1 MSALITETLTP
12 YKIVSQ
18 LPPDTVV
25 TFHGVSWEEYEQL
38 LERVG
43 EASGLRLSYDDGT
56 LQAMTLSYEHE
67 NYACFLDKL
76 ITVINLRLRINI
88 RSFGSATMKKRRVR
102 KGNEPDAC
110 YYVQSASLIGNRM
123 DIDINTDP
131 PPDIAVEIDVHHDS
145 RSKLSIYASLGVP
158 EVWRYNGARVEFYR
172 LVEEG
177 YAVIPASDLFPFLMP
192 AALVEYLRLG
202 SAQGINTMRRAFR
215 VWVQA
220 HKPSQD

>member
-1 MSALITETLTP
+1 MRKLMSALITETLTP

-158 EVWRYNGARVEFYR
+158 EVWRYDGRQMTIYHRQQGEYFTTEASLALPLLTGAILTEFLAR
-172 LVEEG
+172 LR
-177 YAVIPASDLFPFLMP
+177 D
-192 AALVEYLRLG
+192 
-202 SAQGINTMRRAFR
+202 
-215 VWVQA
+215 
-220 HKPSQD
+220 

>member
-110 YYVQSASLIGNRM
+110 YYV
-123 DIDINTDP
+123 
-131 PPDIAVEIDVHHDS
+131 
-145 RSKLSIYASLGVP
+145 
-158 EVWRYNGARVEFYR
+158 
-172 LVEEG
+172 
-177 YAVIPASDLFPFLMP
+177 PASDVASDASPDVVSALQQIAHLLGGTLQDQTDARAKLQTLIDTLQGKP
-192 AALVEYLRLG
+192 AVATK
-202 SAQGINTMRRAFR
+202 Q
-215 VWVQA
+215 
-220 HKPSQD
+220 